1 MFKKLMDAFKKN
13 KLKNKEEEGVREK
26 EELKNSI
33 KLKEEDIDRLEAS
46 VQENR
51 KVR

>member
-1 MFKKLMDAFKKN
+1 MDAFKKN
-13 KLKNKEEEGVREK
+13 KLKNKEEEEGVREK